1 MSDTKTST
9 GSLYERI
16 GGKAAIDAS
25 VDLFY
30 EKVLADDLLKPFFD
44 GVDMAAQKGKQRTFL
59 ALAFGAPVNYT
70 GKDLRSGHAEM
81 VERGLSEEHFNA
93 VAGHL
98 AGTLTE
104 LNVDQKLTDEV
115 MTIAASTHD
124 DVLGL

>member
-1 MSDTKTST
+1 MTSTKTE
-9 GSLYERI
+9 GRSLYERL

-30 EKVLADDLLKPFFD
+30 AKVLADRTLKPFFE
-44 GVDMAAQKGKQRTFL
+44 GVDMQRQKGKQRTFL
-59 ALAFGAPVNYT
+59 AFAFGGPVKYT
-70 GKDLRSGHAEM
+70 GKDMRAAHAPL
-81 VERGLSEEHFNA
+81 VERGLGEQHFLA

-98 AGTLTE
+98 ASTLAE
-104 LNVDQKLTDEV
+104 LNVPEELVAEV

>member
-1 MSDTKTST
+1 MTDANVAT
-9 GSLYERI
+9 SLYERL

-30 EKVLADDLLKPFFD
+30 SKVLSDELLRPFFD
-44 GVDMAAQKGKQRTFL
+44 DVDMTRQKGKQRTFL
-59 ALAFGAPVNYT
+59 AYAFGGPVKYE
-70 GKDLRSGHAEM
+70 GKDLRAGHAHL
-81 VERGLSEEHFNA
+81 VERGLGEQHFAA

-98 AGTLTE
+98 AATLNE
-104 LNVDQKLTDEV
+104 LGVEASLVDEV